1 LYPVET
7 WSIIEPAMGK
17 VFGSSGQTSNPF
29 GTVGVLTGLIG
40 AVFSVLLWIH
50 FYQPDTTILGTYS
63 PQIQN
68 GQLGDQMS
76 MLAAVF
82 GVMAILSGI
91 GGGLGGKGSSTTVA
105 SLLLGIVGV
114 SFPVLTALNIVEN
127 YVPNPVR

>member
-1 LYPVET
+1 
-7 WSIIEPAMGK
+7 MGK